1 MSMEL
6 GGARFKDPLLLMAL
20 SEKVVTFG
28 GPWWKTVT
36 QEYKLVP

>member
-1 MSMEL
+1 L
-6 GGARFKDPLLLMAL
+6 ADGKFKDPLLLMAL

-28 GPWWKTVT
+28 GPWWKNVI